1 MIKKIT
7 GFVLLITALSSTITA
22 QNIEMT
28 FPAFAGK
35 TYDFIIFQGSK
46 QLTVQQDTIPAN
58 GKFVLQVPQEYAP
71 YTGMCRWLISGT
83 AEGGGL
89 DMAIPGYDFSVR
101 CDAKQPTNEN
111 ISYTGF
117 DAVNELNRLHT
128 AQQLIL
134 DKFETMSR
142 AAQLY
147 KDVPELHENFNAE
160 KEKQAIAYE
169 VFQNSLKK
177 NDNFNARF
185 LPIVNLTKGIP
196 HKLTDDYELK
206 ASLVNEFITEELNF
220 EDFYVS
226 GHWTGIIQSWVVL
239 QINVVN
245 DSTKFASDFKQISK
259 RIQSPDHY
267 TDFAGKVTYYLT
279 QYGKDSYVEAIAK
292 TVLNSGK
299 ITEYLGSLAVYKK
312 AMIGMQAPD
321 IILTEHIGNLE
332 DHNHQTKT
340 VASNTLVKE
349 GFNYS
354 LLLFYESGCGPCQQ
368 TIEDLNTNYKD
379 LVAEGISIIAY
390 AADTDPE
397 DFNFTKET
405 LAWKDSTFCDFKGM
419 KGVNFTNYGVIG
431 TPTMYIINKQ
441 GVIVKKI
448 GNVKELLT
456 WAETVSAGL

>member
-1 MIKKIT
+1 MKKIY
-7 GFVLLITALSSTITA
+7 FCLFCLFIFNSTNA
-22 QNIEMT
+22 QSIDMT

-35 TYDFIIFQGSK
+35 TYDFIIFQGSQ
-46 QLTVQQDTIPAN
+46 QLTVQQDTIPIN
-58 GKFVLQVPQEYAP
+58 GVFTLKIPSDYES
-71 YTGMCRWLISGT
+71 YTGMSRWLITGT

-89 DMAIPGYDFSVR
+89 DMAIPGYDFAVH

-111 ISYTGF
+111 ISYSGF
-117 DAVNELNRLHT
+117 DPVNELNRLYT
-128 AQQLIL
+128 AQQQII

-147 KDVPELHENFNAE
+147 KDDRKLYKTFNIE
-160 KEKQAIAYE
+160 KENQTTAYDD
-169 VFQNSLKK
+169 FQNALKE

-196 HKLTDDYELK
+196 HKLTDNYEEK
-206 ASLVNEFITEELNF
+206 ASLVNEFISEKLNF
-220 EDFYVS
+220 QDLYVS
-226 GHWTGIIQSWVVL
+226 GHWTAIIQSWVAL

-245 DSTKFASDFKQISK
+245 DSTKFVTDFKSISD
-259 RIQSPDHY
+259 RIPNPTHY

-279 QYGKDSYVEAIAK
+279 QYSKDGYVEAIAN

-299 ITEYLGSLAVYKK
+299 ITDYLGSLAVYKK
-312 AMIGMQAPD
+312 AMLGMPAPD
-321 IILTEHIGNLE
+321 IILTEHVGKLE
-332 DHNHQTKT
+332 NHNHQTKT

-368 TIEDLNTNYKD
+368 TIEDLNTQYSD
-379 LVAEGISIIAY
+379 LVKNGISILAF
-390 AADTDPE
+390 AADTDEE
-397 DFNFTKET
+397 DYNFTKAS
-405 LAWKDSTFCDFKGM
+405 LAWKDTTFCDFKGM
-419 KGVNFTNYGVIG
+419 QGVNFTNYGVIG

-448 GNVKELLT
+448 ANVKQLLE
-456 WAETVSAGL
+456 WSKTVSAGL